1 MSKQTQQL
9 DKLFHKLG
17 LSLEFIRERFNY
29 NPNTGELTYRRNQP
43 PFGKQ
48 GKTAVFFNPKIQAS
62 LVSLKARSHSAS
74 RIIWLYTYGE
84 FPKCQLMFKDG
95 DPQNLKLS
103 NLVEIS
109 ENPTHL
115 PSQEELKEYLS
126 YDTETGIMLWKKIPY
141 YVRRAKV
148 GDEFGCISIHK
159 EGKYHCKLGVF
170 NKHHKPLTHF
180 IWCYMTGQYPLKG
193 EVIDHIDRNPLNN
206 SWTNLRVVS
215 QQQNS
220 SNQTDRVETKR
231 GLPRGVDK
239 SDDSYYGRCMF
250 KGVLYRGPLRAT
262 AEEAHA
268 DYIELHKKLHS
279 EFSNYSEKSK

>member
-1 MSKQTQQL
+1 MIKKNQQL

-29 NPNTGELTYRRNQP
+29 NPNTGELTYRSNQP

-48 GKTAVFFNPKIQAS
+48 GKTAIFFNPQIQAS
-62 LVSLKARSHSAS
+62 LVSLKGRSHSAS

-115 PSQEELKEYLS
+115 PSQEELKEHLNYNP
-126 YDTETGIMLWKKIPY
+126 ETGIMLWKKIPY
-141 YVRRAKV
+141 YVRRVKV
-148 GDEFGCISIHK
+148 GDEFGCISKHK
-159 EGKYHCKLGVF
+159 EEKHSCKVGVF
-170 NKHHKPLTHF
+170 NKNHKPLTHF
-180 IWCYMTGQYPLKG
+180 IWCYMTGQYPSKG
-193 EVIDHIDRNPLNN
+193 VVIDHIDRNPFNN
-206 SWTNLRVVS
+206 SWSNLRIVS

-231 GLPRGVDK
+231 GLPRGVEK
-239 SDDSYYGRCMF
+239 TKISYYARCMF

-279 EFSNYSEKSK
+279 EFSNYNQ

>member
-1 MSKQTQQL
+1 MSKKIQQL
-9 DKLFHKLG
+9 DKLFYDLG
-17 LSLEFIRERFNY
+17 LSLDFIRERFNY
-29 NPNTGELTYRRNQP
+29 SPETGELTYKKNQP
-43 PFGKQ
+43 PRGKA
-48 GKTAVFFNPKIQAS
+48 GETAIFFNPKIQSS
-62 LVSLKARSHSAS
+62 LVSLKTRSHSAA
-74 RIIWLYTYGE
+74 RIIWLYVYGE

-115 PSQEELKEYLS
+115 PSQEELKEHLNYNP
-126 YDTETGIMLWKKIPY
+126 ETGIMFWKKIPY
-141 YVRRAKV
+141 YVRRVKV
-148 GDEFGCISIHK
+148 GDEFGCISKHK
-159 EGKYHCKLGVF
+159 EGKYYCKLGVF

-180 IWCYMTGQYPLKG
+180 IWCYMVGQYPSKG

-206 SWTNLRVVS
+206 SWINLRIVS
-215 QQQNS
+215 QQQNC
-220 SNQTDRVETKR
+220 SNQTTRVETKR
-231 GLPRGVDK
+231 GLPRGVEK
-239 SDDSYYGRCMF
+239 AKISYYARCMF
-250 KGVLYRGPLRAT
+250 KGVLHSGPLRAT